1 MSPSFGTK
9 RLSERQIT
17 SHEITKLP
25 HTPSVLAF
33 RKVREEND
41 SFIAVLMRSDF
52 RTAIEDSMLGRN
64 DELLRSVFLQILTAL
79 QYRHRVT
86 AIHNELTLEASSK
99 QDVSSASGT
108 DRCSGPYIKS
118 GCLRGTKGKLRRMSE
133 SGIEN
138 YPCGSGAYLH
148 STFPTISSRAV
159 TLLTRIIQPT
169 TSTTSL
175 AELRAEIMGL
185 DTFFADPDSD
195 NSESDDEEQATLSD
209 DDHLL
214 ESYFL
219 DDSQFA
225 QVLELPNQAVD
236 VPITAA
242 RMEYMFELDSRSYAS
257 PVGARFDRDG
267 VEGALSPWSA
277 GFGAVWTFGS
287 LTPSC
292 DALPSFPRPSIPFVP
307 ADAAAPFLDTDEEFT
322 IDEMLGDLYIS

>member
-1 MSPSFGTK
+1 MSPSFATR
-9 RLSERQIT
+9 RLSERQTT
-17 SHEITKLP
+17 SHQVTLP
-25 HTPSVLAF
+25 RTPSILAF

-41 SFIAVLMRSDF
+41 SLIAVLMRGDF
-52 RTAIEDSMLGRN
+52 RTAIENSMLGRN

-79 QYRHRVT
+79 QYRHRVNAT
-86 AIHNELTLEASSK
+86 HKESTLVASSK
-99 QDVSSASGT
+99 QDVSPASGT
-108 DRCSGPYIKS
+108 DKCSSPYIKS
-118 GCLRGTKGKLRRMSE
+118 GRLGGTKNKLRRGMSE

-138 YPCGSGAYLH
+138 YPRGSEAYLH
-148 STFPTISSRAV
+148 STFPTISSHAV
-159 TLLTRIIQPT
+159 TLLTRIIQPS
-169 TSTTSL
+169 TSASSL
-175 AELRAEIMGL
+175 SELRAEIMGL

-195 NSESDDEEQATLSD
+195 DSESDDEEQATLSK

-219 DDSQFA
+219 DDGQFA

-236 VPITAA
+236 VPVTAA

-257 PVGARFDRDG
+257 PIGARFDRDG

-292 DALPSFPRPSIPFVP
+292 DALPSFPRPSIPFERV
-307 ADAAAPFLDTDEEFT
+307 DSAAPFLDTDEELT